1 MNAERRATKY
11 TKEQAEML
19 ALLVLMGCAVV
30 VLTFLY
36 LVKPNFTAMASSKA
50 ELEKTEAEI
59 AELSKAP
66 VELAKAKK
74 ESDAL
79 TATIEEG
86 EKAILTGL
94 AVDPPLTKVCAEVA
108 NKLALNPAFGVQ
120 SSGVL
125 LEFKERAADGTQV
138 TRHYGEVSRT
148 LDIIS
153 ADFLSLCR
161 FLSGV
166 EKANEG
172 ITVTHLEIGNKSL
185 SPQDRE
191 AGKVKAKV
199 KLSMLGIREGERATP
214 PEVKAIEEF
223 DERNPFGPAKVKGA
237 ERGSQDITQ
246 VLKGIRVTA
255 IWSNRLI
262 MEVPGSGNVEVTK
275 GKTFL
280 VGKMKIRYVSG
291 AGDTF
296 VFEMADSG
304 KRYRL
309 VTNWRGQVKKV
320 EEEETK

>member
-1 MNAERRATKY
+1 MNGEHRATKY

-36 LVKPNFTAMASSKA
+36 LVKPNFAAMAESKA
-50 ELEKTEAEI
+50 ELKKTEAEI
-59 AELSKAP
+59 AQLSKAP
-66 VELAKAKK
+66 VQLAKAKK

-79 TATIEEG
+79 TATIEKG
-86 EKAILTGL
+86 EKAILAGI
-94 AVDPPLTKVCAEVA
+94 AVDPPLTQVCVEVA
-108 NKLALNPAFGVQ
+108 NKLGLKPAFGVQ
-120 SSGVL
+120 GSEVL
-125 LEFKERAADGTQV
+125 LEFKERAADGRQV

-148 LDIIS
+148 LDVLS
-153 ADFLSLCR
+153 TDFLSLCR

-172 ITVTHLEIGNKSL
+172 ITVAHLEIGNKSL
-185 SPQDRE
+185 GEADRE
-191 AGKVKAKV
+191 AGKVTAKV

-237 ERGSQDITQ
+237 GRGVQDITK
-246 VLKGIRVTA
+246 VLEGIRVTA
-255 IWSNRLI
+255 IWSNKLI
-262 MEVPGSGNVEVTK
+262 MTVPGGGNIEATK
-275 GKTFL
+275 GETFV
-280 VGKMKIRYVSG
+280 VGKMKMRYVSG

-296 VFEMADSG
+296 VFEIAGSG